1 MSSQFLVDV
10 RVKNPG
16 KSFVNSHQVEF
27 GDPIA
32 AALCFA
38 ARGIERCRLGPNSDE
53 CIPSYCCPA
62 RVFLSGLGADELLR
76 GYSRHRSAFSSQSP
90 RPNSI
95 EELQLDMERILR
107 NRDNRPSWPGARH
120 PFLDRD
126 VIIFLSNLP
135 IHLKWD
141 VALEKGTGN
150 KMLLRVLAQELGVSE
165 EGDSIRSSVS

>member
-1 MSSQFLVDV
+1 MRS
-10 RVKNPG
+10 
-16 KSFVNSHQVEF
+16 
-27 GDPIA
+27 IA

-107 NRDNRPSWPGARH
+107 NRGRHDQTIAIMARSSTPIFRSRRDYLPFKSTDTSQMGCGAR
-120 PFLDRD
+120 
-126 VIIFLSNLP
+126 
-135 IHLKWD
+135 
-141 VALEKGTGN
+141 
-150 KMLLRVLAQELGVSE
+150 
-165 EGDSIRSSVS
+165 EGDWQ

>member
-27 GDPIA
+27 GDPSCGPTTPTVTFARTARKMRVDRELLFIA

-107 NRDNRPSWPGARH
+107 NRGRH
-120 PFLDRD
+120 DQT
-126 VIIFLSNLP
+126 IA
-135 IHLKWD
+135 HH
-141 VALEKGTGN
+141 G
-150 KMLLRVLAQELGVSE
+150 QEL
-165 EGDSIRSSVS
+165 DTHF

>member
-16 KSFVNSHQVEF
+16 KSFVNSHQS
-27 GDPIA
+27 IA

-107 NRDNRPSWPGARH
+107 NRGRH
-120 PFLDRD
+120 DQT
-126 VIIFLSNLP
+126 IA
-135 IHLKWD
+135 HH
-141 VALEKGTGN
+141 G
-150 KMLLRVLAQELGVSE
+150 QEL
-165 EGDSIRSSVS
+165 DTHF